1 MRPNKVL
8 VVGSGPIKIGEAAE
22 FDYSGSQAL
31 KAFKEE
37 GIKTVII
44 NSNVATVQTSYE
56 MADKVYLLPVSK
68 EFVEKVIVK
77 ERPDAI
83 AVGFGGQ
90 LALNAG
96 VDLWNAGVLKKYKV
110 NVLGTKI
117 EGIKHALSR
126 SAFSALMKKNGLPVP
141 PSASAKSEREAL
153 SNAKRIGYPVM
164 LRVSFNLGG
173 RGSIVAHN
181 EEQLKKELKRAF
193 AQTRVGE
200 VLIEKYLKGW
210 KEIEYEVVRDAYGNC
225 AVVACLE
232 NLDPMGVHTGDSVVV
247 APAQTLDNYE
257 YQEMRSTSIRV
268 AETIGLIGECNV
280 QFALNPESYEHYVI
294 ETNPR
299 MSRSSALASKVTG
312 YPLAY
317 VSAKLALGYKLY
329 EVQNSVSKATT
340 ACFEPSLDYI
350 TIKMP
355 RWDLDKFEG
364 VENKTSTEMKSIGEV
379 MALGRNFEEAFQK
392 ATRMLDIGEP
402 GIAGGPIYTS
412 CINNTEVEN
421 ALKEKRPY
429 WFLYA
434 AKAFKEG
441 MSVSKVHTLTDV
453 DKFFLEKIRNMVLA
467 FESTKKKPPSKK
479 EFGALKKLGFMDK
492 QIGLHPPSDFSAKQ
506 VDTLAGEWP
515 AKANYLY
522 TTHVD
527 AEDDAMHSKGRKLIV
542 LGAGVFRIGVSVEF
556 DHSAVS
562 LASSAKEA
570 FDEVSIINYNP
581 ETVSTDWDRF
591 GKLYFDELNGETIL
605 GICRKEK
612 PESVAAFAAG
622 QIGNN
627 LARSLERGGVK
638 IFGTNGRSI
647 SAAEDRKAFSSLLE
661 RIGVPQPA
669 WAEARSME
677 DMERFVE
684 EVGFPVLIRPSY
696 VLSGS
701 AMNVATNPEEARAY
715 LKRATSVS
723 PLHPVVLSKFLSDAE
738 EAELDCAS
746 DGKSVIGVTLRHI
759 EEAGVHSGDATMVT
773 PAELG
778 GEQEAKMKQTALEI
792 AQILKIRGP
801 FNLQF
806 IIQHGRPYVIELNLR
821 ASRSMPFSS
830 KSVGIDLMRYSVKG
844 ITGIFK
850 HKGFLEPPHFAY
862 AIKSPQFSWAQL
874 RGSYPFLSPEMK
886 STGESAAFGR
896 VIESALLK
904 SWLGATPN
912 KTVKKGAL
920 VYGSLHKAEL
930 DKCAENL
937 SKLFP
942 VYTLE
947 GLDTWGEI
955 IKEEEALKLMN
966 DGKIEMV
973 VTDGAVH
980 ERDYLTRRRA
990 ADLNLPL
997 VLNARLGKELSRA
1010 ILYGETDIDE
1020 MRQYWK
1026 KSKAPRPTAHW
1037 SSQTSLQ

>member
-1 MRPNKVL
+1 MRPSKVL

-37 GIKTVII
+37 GIKTIVV

-68 EFVEKVIVK
+68 EFIEKVIEK

-96 VDLWNAGVLKKYKV
+96 IDLAKAGVLRKYKV
-110 NVLGTKI
+110 NILGTKI
-117 EGIKHALSR
+117 AGIEGALSR
-126 SAFSALMKKNGLPVP
+126 SAFSALMKKCKIPVP
-141 PSASAKSEREAL
+141 PSASAKSGPEAL
-153 SNAKRIGYPVM
+153 NKAKQIGYPVM

-173 RGSIVAHN
+173 RGSVVAYD
-181 EEQLKKELKRAF
+181 EKQLRSELKRAF

-225 AVVACLE
+225 AVIACLE
-232 NLDPMGVHTGDSVVV
+232 NLDPMGIHTGDSVVV

-268 AETIGLIGECNV
+268 AKAISLVGECNV
-280 QFALNPESYEHYVI
+280 QFAINPKSYEYYVI

-317 VSAKLALGYKLY
+317 VSAKLALGHKLY
-329 EVQNSVSKATT
+329 EIKNAVSKVTT

-355 RWDLDKFEG
+355 RWDLEKFEG
-364 VENKTSTEMKSIGEV
+364 VENRVSTEMKSIGEV

-402 GIAGGPIYTS
+402 VIAGGPVYTLKMS
-412 CINNTEVEN
+412 DVEIED

-441 MSVSKVHTLTDV
+441 MSVRKVHELTDV
-453 DKFFLEKIRNMVLA
+453 NEFFLEKIKNLVA
-467 FESTKKKPPSKK
+467 SFEAMKNKSPSKK
-479 EFGALKKLGFMDK
+479 EFAALKKLGFMDK
-492 QIGLHPPSDFSAKQ
+492 QLGLHPPSTFSIKQ

-527 AEDDAMHSKGRKLIV
+527 VVDDTKRSPGKKLIV

-556 DHSAVS
+556 DYSAVS
-562 LASSAKEA
+562 LAASAKAA
-570 FDEVSIINYNP
+570 FDEVSVINYNP
-581 ETVSTDWDRF
+581 ETVSTDWDLF
-591 GKLYFDELNGETIL
+591 GRLYFDELNGETIL
-605 GICRKEK
+605 GICKKEK
-612 PESVAAFAAG
+612 PESVAAFTAG

-638 IFGTNGRSI
+638 IFGTSGKSI
-647 SAAEDRKAFSSLLE
+647 SAAENRKDFSNLLE
-661 RIGVPQPA
+661 KIGVPQPA
-669 WAEARSME
+669 WAEARSIE
-677 DMERFVE
+677 DVQRFVE

-701 AMNVATNPEEARAY
+701 AMNVATNPEEAIAY
-715 LKRATSVS
+715 LKKATSVS

-738 EAELDCAS
+738 EVELDCAG
-746 DGKSVIGVTLRHI
+746 DGRSAVGITLRHI
-759 EEAGVHSGDATMVT
+759 EEAGVHSGDATIVT

-778 GEQEAKMKQTALEI
+778 GEQEAIMKETALMIVEN
-792 AQILKIRGP
+792 LKIKGP

-806 IIQHGRPYVIELNLR
+806 IIQHGKPYVIELNLR

-830 KSVGIDLMRYSVKG
+830 KSVGIDLMRNAVKG
-844 ITGIFK
+844 ITGSFK
-850 HKGFLEPPHFAY
+850 HRGVLEPTHFAY
-862 AIKSPQFSWAQL
+862 AVKTPQFSWAQL
-874 RGSYPFLSPEMK
+874 RGAYPYLSPEMK
-886 STGESAAFGR
+886 STGESAAFGKS
-896 VIESALLK
+896 IENALLK
-904 SWLGATPN
+904 SWLGSTPN
-912 KTVKKGAL
+912 RIVKKGAL
-920 VYGSLHKAEL
+920 VYGNLHKNEL

-937 SKLFP
+937 GKLIP

-947 GLDTWGEI
+947 GLETSGEALR
-955 IKEEEALKLMN
+955 EAEVLKLMN

-973 VTDGAVH
+973 VTDGAIQKH
-980 ERDYLTRRRA
+980 DYSVRRRA

-997 VLNARLGKELSRA
+997 ILNARLGKELSKTFLHPE
-1010 ILYGETDIDE
+1010 ISIGE
-1020 MRQYWK
+1020 MREYWK
-1026 KSKAPRPTAHW
+1026 RSGAQKVTARW
-1037 SSQTSLQ
+1037 SSQTSL